1 MSLFEDSDSTSETAS
16 LSSTESETNLNLID
30 IKNWLEFHYGT
41 YRRPKKAFKT
51 EEGISENKN
60 KFDIEFDITSALDYE
75 SDLDLSTRVNESQ
88 KVTYG
93 KLEAISYAILDTSH
107 ILEEEEHLRYG
118 IHNCIEED
126 KLIVSLGIR
135 YVLTDKLPVC
145 WIPSLLV
152 DIILEAAAY
161 CATNPSI
168 QRPEFIRDL
177 YLIHKIAKPWTDDFA
192 HLPEYIKRGTYD
204 YHWVSQISR
213 TGPFKGLSNDLP
225 IAYRHRPWNQ
235 YFRKKS
241 SSVRDILCQARNNTE
256 GNPQFL
262 VGRLQRGIIRTIDNS
277 ERHIISVVR
286 GGKIRNT
293 LLESQ
298 YINSNTTNTTTETQY
313 ESGTAENPVEV

>member
-1 MSLFEDSDSTSETAS
+1 MSLFEDSDTASETV
-16 LSSTESETNLNLID
+16 SSSSSEPGTSLNLID

-41 YRRPKKAFKT
+41 YRRPRKVIKT
-51 EEGISENKN
+51 EEGTSENKF
-60 KFDIEFDITSALDYE
+60 KLDIEFDITSSPDYE
-75 SDLDLSTRVNESQ
+75 SDLDLSTGIDESQ
-88 KVTYG
+88 RVSYD
-93 KLEAISYAILDTSH
+93 KLEEISYAVLDASN
-107 ILEEEEHLRYG
+107 ILEEEENTRHG

-135 YVLTDKLPVC
+135 YVLTDELPVC

-177 YLIHKIAKPWTDDFA
+177 YLIQKIAKPWTDDFA
-192 HLPEYIKRGTYD
+192 QLPEYIKRGIYD
-204 YHWVSQISR
+204 YHWVKQISR
-213 TGPFKGLSNDLP
+213 TGPFKGLNNNLP

-235 YFRKKS
+235 YFRKKTS
-241 SSVRDILCQARNNTE
+241 TVRDLLCQARTNTE

-262 VGRLQRGIIRTIDNS
+262 VGRLQRGIIRTLDS
-277 ERHIISVVR
+277 SDRHVISVVR
-286 GGKIRNT
+286 GGRIRDT
-293 LLESQ
+293 LLETE
-298 YINSNTTNTTTETQY
+298 YVGSNTTSTSTEAQY